1 MDSIILKKG
10 FNCSKLINDLKIAT
24 NSISFINPELINHKT
39 FSLSDKTFGWEALP
53 LHTINGQHNID
64 SATPKDV
71 KLFNNFKP
79 NKILEKCKY
88 IKEILD
94 NLNTEIYLVRIMKL
108 RSGGF
113 IAPHIDKLINKDYII
128 RCQLPI
134 ITNNKIDFIIN
145 GKKHNLIAGNLYFL
159 NVEKEHYVKNNSN
172 QDRYT
177 LIIDMKP
184 TDEIK
189 RILSNCVV

>member
-1 MDSIILKKG
+1 MTW
-10 FNCSKLINDLKIAT
+10 KLLQIV
-24 NSISFINPELINHKT
+24 S
-39 FSLSDKTFGWEALP
+39 
-53 LHTINGQHNID
+53 
-64 SATPKDV
+64 V
-71 KLFNNFKP
+71 LFNNFKP

-113 IAPHIDKLINKDYII
+113 IAPHVDKLINKDYII

-145 GKKHNLIAGNLYFL
+145 GKKHNLIAGNLYYL

-189 RILSNCVV
+189 SILSNCVV